1 MTRKTKAE
9 KIAERAAYNAALEAE
24 QEAAYF
30 PRLMNT
36 LARASKLS
44 DYELTVDVPSLD
56 VINSAP
62 VFVIRERNERNEYWL
77 ASTWSNENQ
86 SILEDL
92 IDDIQRLENK
102 IAETE
107 KKARIRRAAIAKLT
121 PEERVALNIIV

>member
-9 KIAERAAYNAALEAE
+9 KIAEQAAYNAALDAE
-24 QEAAYF
+24 QESAYF
-30 PRLMNT
+30 PLLMNT

-44 DYELTVDVPSLD
+44 DYELTVKYT
-56 VINSAP
+56 VIDTAP
-62 VFVIRERNERNEYWL
+62 VFVLRMRNAYEYL
-77 ASTWSNENQ
+77 LSTTWSNVGQ

-107 KKARIRRAAIAKLT
+107 KKDALRRAAIAKLT
-121 PEERVALNIIV
+121 LAELAALNIKL